1 MNILVDAAFG
11 PDPGRWPLPSAGTP
25 REYWLRAVAAA
36 GQGRYAAA
44 MADLDALDRV
54 ATDPSLTSLAC
65 STRASLLRQLG
76 GHLVAR
82 SWDGRAWAL
91 AGSDVDAG
99 ADALIGLAA
108 DALGVGRFTVSRRLL
123 RRADDLLGGA
133 GGRLAVRLAWVGA
146 ELAMVTGDGASAVAE
161 AERAVELAAGLNS
174 SRHAVKSQVVM
185 AAALSSAGAFDE
197 SRAVADAGL
206 ISAERWDLIPLNWAL
221 ACILTDVGSSAH
233 SPSEICARRE
243 RLADT
248 VRDRGGVW
256 TAR

>member
-1 MNILVDAAFG
+1 MNTLREAAFG

-44 MADLDALDRV
+44 MADLDALDR
-54 ATDPSLTSLAC
+54 TKTNPSLTSLAY

-82 SWDGRAWAL
+82 ACDGRAWAL
-91 AGSDVDAG
+91 ADADVDAG

-123 RRADDLLGGA
+123 RRADDLLGDTR
-133 GGRLAVRLAWVGA
+133 GRLAVRHAWVGA

-161 AERAVELAAGLNS
+161 ALRAVALAAGLTS
-174 SRHAVKSQVVM
+174 SRHAVKSQVVL
-185 AAALSSAGAFDE
+185 AAALSSAGAFDD
-197 SRAVADAGL
+197 SRAVADAAS
-206 ISAERWDLIPLNWAL
+206 ISAERLRLIPLNWAL
-221 ACILTDVGSSAH
+221 ACLLTDLGSSVH